1 MRLWHINEQ
10 FLNNIK
16 CNDFISEMYSKCVIF
31 NLLLSVNVF
40 VVKGGVWMQSDVYG
54 NDVHHDSKG
63 ITFKAVKTLVKDGI
77 IKSNLIPAFAT
88 GFLAVMYHNQSF
100 FSNVPL
106 LLMMVVATGLV
117 IGGVAALN
125 NYYDRDIDS
134 VMASKQSRP
143 SVDGT
148 FSGRDILLI
157 GYTFLIIG
165 EVLLFS
171 INPTAGTLG
180 LIAAFGYA
188 VVYSIF
194 AKRHLLSNT
203 IIGAIPGAMPPL
215 IGWAVID
222 PNLHLLAWAMFVVM
236 FLWQPPHFYALA
248 IRRSDEYSAA
258 EVPMLPSV
266 KGNHRTRRSIVFWV
280 ALLLFTPIMMTELGT
295 WFVVMATALNIMW
308 LVISFNRFRP
318 VEDDNRHAGKVFI
331 FSLNYIIV
339 FFVMIIVAGL
349 LGNF

>member
-1 MRLWHINEQ
+1 
-10 FLNNIK
+10 
-16 CNDFISEMYSKCVIF
+16 
-31 NLLLSVNVF
+31 
-40 VVKGGVWMQSDVYG
+40 MQSGVYG
-54 NDVHHDSKG
+54 NDVHHDSKRV
-63 ITFKAVKTLVKDGI
+63 TFKAVKTLVKDGI
-77 IKSNLIPAFAT
+77 IKANLIPAFAA
-88 GFLAVMYHNQSF
+88 GFLAVMYYNQSF

-106 LLMMVVATGLV
+106 LLLMVLATGLV

-125 NYYDRDIDS
+125 NYYDRDIDT
-134 VMASKQSRP
+134 VMVSKQSRP

-157 GYTFLIIG
+157 GYGSLIIG
-165 EVLLFS
+165 EILLFS
-171 INPTAGTLG
+171 INSTAGTLG

-203 IIGAIPGAMPPL
+203 IIGAVPGAMPPL
-215 IGWAVID
+215 IGWAVIE
-222 PNLHLLAWAMFVVM
+222 PNLHILAWAMFSVM

-248 IRRSDEYSAA
+248 IRRSDEYSMAG
-258 EVPMLPSV
+258 VPMLPSV
-266 KGNHRTRRSIVFWV
+266 KGNRRTRVSIVFWV
-280 ALLLFTPIMMTELGT
+280 ALLLFTPVMMTELGL
-295 WFVVMATALNIMW
+295 WFIVLATALNITW
-308 LVISFNRFRP
+308 LVISFNKFRP

-331 FSLNYIIV
+331 FSLNYIMI